1 MTIEAAHNAPP
12 LTRGAQAP
20 YSLSLSKGLNN
31 MRTTFDFIS
40 DPGHGW
46 LKVNTRDLFALGL
59 TPADFSSYSYR
70 RGDDLY
76 LEEDC
81 DASLFIVRYR
91 EHTNSL
97 LVNSGYCIHNC
108 EFLIFFRARRAL
120 GILVC
125 YSSFLYMSG

>member
-1 MTIEAAHNAPP
+1 
-12 LTRGAQAP
+12 
-20 YSLSLSKGLNN
+20 

-59 TPADFSSYSYR
+59 TPSDFSSYSYR

-81 DASLFIVRYR
+81 DASLFIETYIKKTNRNPRFRERVNKSKYSRVRHY
-91 EHTNSL
+91 SQ
-97 LVNSGYCIHNC
+97 NC
-108 EFLIFFRARRAL
+108 
-120 GILVC
+120 
-125 YSSFLYMSG
+125 Y

>member
-1 MTIEAAHNAPP
+1 VRRNGRRHAGSDDHRVTIHSIQI
-12 LTRGAQAP
+12 RG
-20 YSLSLSKGLNN
+20 KT

-81 DASLFIVRYR
+81 DASTFLAAWKVKNPTKPIKFRERVSKRKYSRVRNYPCNNR
-91 EHTNSL
+91 
-97 LVNSGYCIHNC
+97 
-108 EFLIFFRARRAL
+108 
-120 GILVC
+120 
-125 YSSFLYMSG
+125 

>member
-1 MTIEAAHNAPP
+1 
-12 LTRGAQAP
+12 
-20 YSLSLSKGLNN
+20 

-91 EHTNSL
+91 ERTNS
-97 LVNSGYCIHNC
+97 NPK
-108 EFLIFFRARRAL
+108 FRERVAREKRSK
-120 GILVC
+120 VR
-125 YSSFLYMSG
+125 SYMPNNFHLD